1 MTDINLSLAS
11 DVNIE
16 RGGSMREGISN
27 LDFIPEPTDSRI
39 LSAIDPQAAE
49 HDQKFR
55 AKVTGWDQVSRRNQ
69 SSTTTS
75 RRKPRNFPSA
85 ILLLVAVIFFAYVGL
100 QPLDNLL
107 SEYAGPNSDWAKEV
121 SNINQLN
128 DMGYSGEGI
137 RICVVDTGVELNHP
151 DLSHLEIYFKDFLL
165 NNPSPIDNDK
175 QFHGTMVVG
184 ILSAK
189 GKVVSGITTNA
200 ELSIASALGSYS
212 NSGNEDIVSNAI
224 KWCVDERKAD
234 ILSLSLG
241 GNQNIESPL
250 EGQTVQAVKYAL
262 SKGVF
267 VVAAA
272 GNDGGAND
280 DGRVAAPANVP
291 LVISVGATNEGGE
304 LWEFS
309 SRGDPLAGPNDAPRE
324 SPNEKPEV
332 IAPGVNIVST
342 WNDDSYSQSSGTS
355 DATVYVS
362 GALALILESNPN
374 LRPKWNGLDGSNCVL
389 VVKQALMESSRPY
402 KAQSLPHDDRYGYG
416 SLDALEWYQQLKNVE
431 SC

>member
-1 MTDINLSLAS
+1 
-11 DVNIE
+11 
-16 RGGSMREGISN
+16 MRDSVHN
-27 LDFIPEPTDSRI
+27 LDFMPEPDDNRI

-49 HDQKFR
+49 HDQQFR
-55 AKVTGWDQVSRRNQ
+55 AKVTGWDRVSQSNARDNVSR
-69 SSTTTS
+69 
-75 RRKPRNFPSA
+75 KKVRNFPSA
-85 ILLLVAVIFFAYVGL
+85 ILLLVAVIFLAYVGL

-107 SEYAGPNSDWAKEV
+107 SEYAGPNSNWAKEV
-121 SNINQLN
+121 TNIDDVN
-128 DMGYSGEGI
+128 DIGYTGKGI
-137 RICVVDTGVELNHP
+137 RICVVDTGVELSHP
-151 DLSHLEIYFKDFLL
+151 DLSHLQIYFKDFLL
-165 NNPSPIDNDK
+165 NNKEPIDNDK

-189 GKVVSGITTNA
+189 GKVVTGITTDA

-212 NSGNEDIVSNAI
+212 NSGNEDIVASAI
-224 KWCVDERKAD
+224 EWCVDERKAD

-250 EGQTVQAVKYAL
+250 EGETVQAVKYAI
-262 SKGVF
+262 SKGVY

-291 LVISVGATNEGGE
+291 LVISVGAIKQSGE

-309 SRGDPLAGPNDAPRE
+309 SRGDPLAGPNDAPRD

-332 IAPGVNIVST
+332 IAPGVDIVST
-342 WNDDSYSQSSGTS
+342 WNSDSYSQSSGTS

-374 LRPKWNGLDGSNCVL
+374 LRPKWNGIDGSNCIL
-389 VVKQALMESSRPY
+389 VVKQALMESSKPY
-402 KAQSLPHDDRYGYG
+402 EAQTLPHDDRYGYG
-416 SLDALEWYQQLKNVE
+416 SLDALKWYDALKNVQD
-431 SC
+431 C